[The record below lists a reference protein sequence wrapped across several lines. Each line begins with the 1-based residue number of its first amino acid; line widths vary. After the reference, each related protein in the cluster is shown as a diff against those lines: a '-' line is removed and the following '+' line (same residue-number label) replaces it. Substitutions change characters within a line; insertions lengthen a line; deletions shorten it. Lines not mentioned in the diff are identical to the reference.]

1 MNALLFLFLIL
12 IGNSLGEVPNF
23 NFATSAMDLLK
34 DRDTYKYT
42 IDNRNGWYDS
52 SDLLEKTI
60 TKSGSTITH
69 KNHFVMYKGDWDYN
83 NRKIDTD
90 QNVNFESV
98 ESFYLN
104 IDGQADTPLVCPRGN
119 FFPIKVW
126 WQHGQ
131 YEIKYDNEKWTGND
145 KKDLK
150 CFYHRAGAF
159 LIFHMNN
166 GENYVLEMT
175 TGQNVFETKK
185 YKLNDDIKELYD
197 FKLMNRD
204 TKYDWTHWDD
214 EYPFMALVK
223 KDDYLQ
229 LVTAKY
235 DFRSDKTQ
243 QYIFDNNKKL
253 LPIKAHTQ
261 GYFNNFHYNNSFFYF
276 TYNNI
281 HDFTSGYSSQAIGT
295 DKHQDYSN
303 NDDVVIKNNNISPF
317 EFVDDVEIEQME
329 IMYNNNLVYYK
340 IRNKV
345 TNKYYHGILDIRTN
359 KIVWNTDKI
368 VKVFIPYIQTRVT
381 SNQGR
386 Y

>member
-69 KNHFVMYKGDWDYN
+69 KNHFVMYVGDWDYN

-235 DFRSDKTQ
+235 DFRSTKT
-243 QYIFDNNKKL
+243 
-253 LPIKAHTQ
+253 
-261 GYFNNFHYNNSFFYF
+261 
-276 TYNNI
+276 
-281 HDFTSGYSSQAIGT
+281 
-295 DKHQDYSN
+295 
-303 NDDVVIKNNNISPF
+303 
-317 EFVDDVEIEQME
+317 
-329 IMYNNNLVYYK
+329 
-340 IRNKV
+340 
-345 TNKYYHGILDIRTN
+345 
-359 KIVWNTDKI
+359 
-368 VKVFIPYIQTRVT
+368 
-381 SNQGR
+381 
-386 Y
+386 